1 MKSDPNKQVI
11 VTEDGETI
19 QHAEGPDL
27 PRVPAENIEGPTHD
41 WRSKAFEQFTVSQRR
56 RKIVRR
62 LLKERKLLSEEH
74 KDYMLRLNEVR
85 RIVK

>member
-62 LLKERKLLSEEH
+62 LLRERSEARRA
-74 KDYMLRLNEVR
+74 LRDE
-85 RIVK
+85 